1 MEDKMSNK
9 EIAILLN
16 KIYVESEE
24 KIKKEAILNRVYTE
38 KISEET
44 ISEKVNAQMNAI
56 KIGISEI
63 NSKFKEGSKNYES
76 TKNAILDTMS
86 NYKQALIELSEFYD
100 GKIEQLIL
108 RKVELEASLIGA
120 IINEEFLFEIHEKRV
135 KQKESDKV
143 KDTIKNGIRKVLE
156 KISKKKCLNTQVD
169 TRMITELQDGK
180 DIEME
185 LAENIDN
192 NIEKNLKERSNNK
205 EIIEKIEKEIRLT
218 NDEIKRINERKKQ
231 ALFDAMEIGNKY
243 ISTEIRK
250 PKMFKKITRFFVS
263 KFNTSKVIFSSII
276 EPLNLRIESFKKNEL
291 ANMKG

>member
-120 IINEEFLFEIHEKRV
+120 IINEEFLFEIHDKRV